1 MTWCFCAHLSS
12 KSISHRTDM
21 IDGCLNL
28 SQYLNYIEQLHALQ
42 IGFVIVAD
50 QMPTQLYP
58 NVEWKHDPQIWQTM
72 NLSNGDNDERET
84 RQFGNVWRH
93 WRGGYGAKYVLCAFI
108 IQTKWIEVNASRSDR
123 DSQCGEHS

>member
-58 NVEWKHDPQIWQTM
+58 NVEWKHDPQWQTM
-72 NLSNGDNDERET
+72 NLTNGDNDERET
-84 RQFGNVWRH
+84 RQFGNVWCQNIMN
-93 WRGGYGAKYVLCAFI
+93 GVVVTVQDMFCAHLSS
-108 IQTKWIEVNASRSDR
+108 KPN
-123 DSQCGEHS
+123 GLK